1 MSIQEIIIKIK
12 GLVGKIQDPKYRY
25 FIALLALWLLGLFML
40 YWAYT
45 LGKIRAIDEIRQVTA
60 AQAPEIAV
68 EYPPYVPQ
76 AAISAALTPATS
88 ALQTDTPRVIKPDE
102 TTHSNTS
109 NNDTGRITA
118 SKSGSV
124 FYPSGCLG
132 VNRIKPENRIYFTT
146 QAEAIARGYTQSKLC
161 K

>member
-12 GLVGKIQDPKYRY
+12 GLVGKTQDPKYRY
-25 FIALLALWLLGLFML
+25 FIALLALGFLGLFIL

-60 AQAPEIAV
+60 AQAPEITV

-76 AAISAALTPATS
+76 VAISAALIPTTGN
-88 ALQTDTPRVIKPDE
+88 LQGDPPKVIKPDE
-102 TTHSNTS
+102 TTQPSTS
-109 NNDTGRITA
+109 KNDNGRITA

-124 FYPSGCLG
+124 FYPSGCSG